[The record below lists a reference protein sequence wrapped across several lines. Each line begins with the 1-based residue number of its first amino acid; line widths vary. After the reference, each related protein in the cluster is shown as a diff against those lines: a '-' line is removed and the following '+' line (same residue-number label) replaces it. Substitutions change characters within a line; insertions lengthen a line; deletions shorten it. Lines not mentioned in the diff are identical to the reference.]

1 MDSFLFMEEWTTS
14 LLFCKE
20 TREVYMCCVD
30 FMKGY
35 NCVPLGG
42 LWEVLQEY
50 GVIGARD
57 TNHPVI
63 VQP

>member
-1 MDSFLFMEEWTTS
+1 MWIPSCSWRSGPRLYS
-14 LLFCKE
+14 CKE

-63 VQP
+63 A